1 MADLLECL
9 IQIKALRET
18 LEKVASLSGNAPA
31 AADGVGVWNRMADA
45 ERSYAA
51 ALGTAAGE
59 TSPAG
64 GVSDEARRVFVAL
77 RHANLS
83 ALERCTASQ
92 LAGPIIW
99 PGRRSTTVADLV
111 AIMLAHDTEAL
122 GHLRGRRASP
132 IPLLDADGA

>member
-59 TSPAG
+59 TSPSR
-64 GVSDEARRVFVAL
+64 GVSDEARGVFVAL
-77 RHANLS
+77 RHVNLS

-122 GHLRGRRASP
+122 GHLRGHRASP
-132 IPLLDADGA
+132 IALLDADGA

>member
-9 IQIKALRET
+9 IQINALRHA
-18 LEKVASLSGNAPA
+18 LEGVASLRGEAPPENEA
-31 AADGVGVWNRMADA
+31 RRVWSRMADA
-45 ERSYAA
+45 ERRYAA
-51 ALGTAAGE
+51 ALGAAPGE
-59 TSPAG
+59 RSSSGGDAG
-64 GVSDEARRVFVAL
+64 EARRAFAAL
-77 RHANLS
+77 RQANL
-83 ALERCTASQ
+83 ALLERCTASQ
-92 LAGPIIW
+92 LAAEVDW